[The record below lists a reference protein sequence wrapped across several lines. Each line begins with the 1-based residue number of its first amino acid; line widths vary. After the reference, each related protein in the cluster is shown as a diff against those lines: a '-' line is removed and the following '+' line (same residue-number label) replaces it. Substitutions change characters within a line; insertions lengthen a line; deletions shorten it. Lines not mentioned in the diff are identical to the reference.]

1 MNNLKAQIV
10 SVKGVVVRAEYKG
23 GEPGLGELL
32 HLDRQPNIRFMVV
45 GVNTGNIL
53 VAISLSDVSL
63 SIGEVLLGLGEG
75 LLLPVGKSVLGRV
88 FNALGEAI
96 DEAGQLSGVKYVPA
110 EHETEVE
117 YTPPLNTNII
127 QTGIKVIDF
136 FAPFVKG
143 YKIGIV
149 GGAGVG
155 KTVLTTELIHNV
167 AKTGQ
172 GTAFFTGIGE
182 RMREAKELHATL
194 ADAGLLQNTVL
205 YLAQMN
211 ENAAL
216 RFLVAKS
223 AASVARYFRDEY
235 KQDILFFADNTYRF
249 VQAGNELATLMGEA
263 SSEGGYQPTL
273 FTDVGRFE
281 ENLSSSV
288 HGTITTVQ
296 SVYVPADDITDPA
309 VTEIFSQLDSV
320 VVLSRE
326 VAEQGR
332 YPAMDL
338 LSTTSSLLT
347 EEIVGERHVQLVR
360 EAQTILQ
367 KYESLQGTVAI
378 IGKTELSVA
387 DQEAYR
393 QAEELMEFFTQNMFV
408 TEKNT
413 GQKGEYVEREATLK
427 GVEKILRSTGH
438 EAN

>member
-1 MNNLKAQIV
+1 MSKLKAHIV
-10 SVKGVVVRAEYKG
+10 SIKGAVIKARFEGDEPILGQLLCVKS
-23 GEPGLGELL
+23 EPE
-32 HLDRQPNIRFMVV
+32 IRFMVV
-45 GVNTGNIL
+45 TVLPHQII
-53 VAISLSDVSL
+53 VAISLADATL
-63 SIGEVLLGLGEG
+63 SINQELIGTHESLQ
-75 LLLPVGKSVLGRV
+75 LPVGKAVLGRV
-88 FNALGEAI
+88 FNALGEPI
-96 DEAGQLSGVKYVPA
+96 DDAGELGEVEYTESV
-110 EHETEVE
+110 HETEVE
-117 YTPPLNTNII
+117 YIPPMNTNII
-127 QTGIKVIDF
+127 QTGIKAIDF

-182 RMREAKELHATL
+182 RMREANELYTTL
-194 ADAGLLQNTVL
+194 KTADLLKNTVL

-223 AASVARYFRDEY
+223 AASVARYFRDTY

-249 VQAGNELATLMGEA
+249 VQAGNELSTLMGEA

-273 FTDVGRFE
+273 FTDLGRFE
-281 ENLSSSV
+281 ENLSSSA

-326 VAEQGR
+326 VVEHGR
-332 YPAMDL
+332 YPAVDL
-338 LSTTSSLLT
+338 LNTTSALLT
-347 EEIVGERHVQLVR
+347 EEIVGERHVKLVR

-378 IGKTELSVA
+378 IGKSELSAA
-387 DQEAYR
+387 DQRAYQ
-393 QAEELMEFFTQNMFV
+393 QAEELMDFFTQTMFV

-413 GQKGEYVEREATLK
+413 GRPGEYVEREATLK
-427 GVEKILRSTGH
+427 GVEKILRDGDN
-438 EAN
+438 EA